1 MFTFGYGRSDAGEE
15 IVLVWEANSAD
26 QLTFETPEEAEAAAL
41 YALDIE
47 RAIAKGP
54 LAYLN

>member
-1 MFTFGYGRSDAGEE
+1 MFTFGYDLLANGEE
-15 IVLVWEANSAD
+15 VVVVREAGPGD
-26 QLTFETPEEAEAAAL
+26 QLAFDTAAEAEAAGL

-54 LAYLN
+54 LAFLN

>member
-1 MFTFGYGRSDAGEE
+1 MFTFGYDHLADGEE
-15 IVLVWEANSAD
+15 IVVVRLAGPGDE
-26 QLTFETPEEAEAAAL
+26 LTFETAAEAEAAGL

>member
-1 MFTFGYGRSDAGEE
+1 MFTFGYGLSETGEE
-15 IVLVWEANSAD
+15 IVLVWEANPAE
-26 QLTFETPEEAEAAAL
+26 QLAFETAEEAEAAAL

>member
-1 MFTFGYGRSDAGEE
+1 MFTFGYGRSEAGEE
-15 IVLVWEANSAD
+15 VVLVREAVPGD
-26 QLTFETPEEAEAAAL
+26 QLTFETAEEAEAAAM

-54 LAYLN
+54 MAYLN